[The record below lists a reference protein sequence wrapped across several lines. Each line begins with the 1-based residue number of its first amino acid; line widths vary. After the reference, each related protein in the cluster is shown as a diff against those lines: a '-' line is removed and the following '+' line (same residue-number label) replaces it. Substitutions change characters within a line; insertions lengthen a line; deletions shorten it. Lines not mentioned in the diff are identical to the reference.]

1 MSSLFDD
8 SFLADLKAPRG
19 HDEEPPPPPEDDHV
33 PEQVPDDLF
42 GGKFDVPPDRDA
54 HYRDGAPRP
63 VLDAAALLDGL
74 NENQRAAVVH
84 SGTPLLIVAGA
95 GSGKTRVLTHRIA
108 HLLAERNVHPGQVL
122 AITFTNK
129 AAGEMKERVEQLVGP
144 RANAMWV
151 MTFHSACVRI
161 LRRESKKLGFTSS
174 FSIYDAADSKRLM
187 ALVCRDLDLDPK
199 RYPPKSFSAKISNLK
214 NELIDEEDFAAQ
226 AADGFEKTL
235 AQAYVMYQS
244 RLREANALDFD
255 DLIMTTVNLLRAFP
269 DVAEHYRRR
278 FRHVL
283 VDEYQDTN
291 HAQYALVRELVGT
304 SEHPVDVPPSEYDL
318 PPAELCVVGDADQS
332 IYAFRGATIRNI
344 LQFEEDYPDAT
355 TILLEQNYRSTQ
367 TILSAANAVI
377 ERNESRRPK
386 NLWTNAGAGARITG
400 YVADT
405 EHDEAQFVADEID
418 RLTDKGEAKA
428 GDVAVFY
435 RTNAQSRVFEEVFIR
450 VGLPYKVVGGVRFY
464 ERKEVRDVLAYLR
477 VLANPEDSVPLRRI
491 LNVPKRGIGDRA
503 EAMIDALAQREKIS
517 FAQALR
523 RVDEAY
529 GMAARSTNAVKRF
542 NTLMEDLR
550 TIVDSGVGPATVLE
564 AILERTGYLAE
575 LQASTDP
582 QDETRIENL
591 QELAAVA
598 LEFEQESGEG
608 EESGSLADFLE
619 RVALVADSD
628 QIPTAPDHAADAAG
642 SEDGSGVIT
651 LMTLHTAKGLEFPV
665 VFLTGMEDGVFPHMR
680 ALGQT
685 KELEEERRL
694 AYVGI
699 TRARE
704 RLYLTRSSLR
714 SAWGQPSYNPPSRFL
729 EEIPA
734 QHVDWKRTGATAPVS
749 SGPASGVAASLS
761 SSRSRSSASGASGFA
776 TSRASDKP
784 VVSVAVGDR
793 VTHDQFGL
801 GTVVAVK
808 GTGANAEATIDF
820 GDTKPKRLLLRYAPV
835 EKL

>member
-8 SFLADLKAPRG
+8 SFLADLQPPRG
-19 HDEEPPPPPEDDHV
+19 HGEEPPPPPEDEHG

-42 GGKFDVPPDRDA
+42 CGKFDVPPDRDA
-54 HYRDGAPRP
+54 YYRDGAPRP
-63 VLDAAALLDGL
+63 VVDPATLLEGL

-108 HLLAERNVHPGQVL
+108 HLLGERNVHPGQIL

-214 NELIDEEDFAAQ
+214 NELIDEEDFAVQ
-226 AADGFEKTL
+226 ATDGFEKTL
-235 AQAYVMYQS
+235 AQAYAMYQS

-269 DVAEHYRRR
+269 DVSEHYRRR

-304 SEHPVDVPPSEYDL
+304 SEHPVDVPPSEHDL
-318 PPAELCVVGDADQS
+318 APAELCVVGDADQS

-344 LQFEEDYPDAT
+344 LQFEEDYPNAT

-367 TILSAANAVI
+367 TILTAANAVI

-418 RLTDKGEAKA
+418 RLTDAGEAKA

-491 LNVPKRGIGDRA
+491 LNVPKRGIGERA
-503 EAMIDALAQREKIS
+503 EAMIDALSQREKIS
-517 FAQALR
+517 FPQALK

-542 NTLMEDLR
+542 NVLMEELR
-550 TIVDSGVGPATVLE
+550 TIVESGAGPATVLE
-564 AILERTGYLAE
+564 AVLERTGYLAE

-608 EESGSLADFLE
+608 EEPGSLSDFLE

-628 QIPTAPDHAADAAG
+628 QIPDED
-642 SEDGSGVIT
+642 EDGSGVIT

-734 QHVDWKRTGATAPVS
+734 QHVDWKRTGASAAPAGPVS
-749 SGPASGVAASLS
+749 AVAASLS

-776 TSRASDKP
+776 TRRTSEKP
-784 VVSVAVGDR
+784 VVSLAVGDR

-801 GTVVAVK
+801 GTVVGVK

-820 GDTKPKRLLLRYAPV
+820 GEAKPKRLLLRYAPV

>member
-8 SFLADLKAPRG
+8 SFLADLQSPRG
-19 HDEEPPPPPEDDHV
+19 HEEEHPPPPEDDHA
-33 PEQVPDDLF
+33 PEPLPDDLF

-54 HYRDGAPRP
+54 YYRDGAPRP
-63 VLDAAALLDGL
+63 ALDAAALLEGL

-108 HLLAERNVHPGQVL
+108 HLLAERNVHPGQIL

-199 RYPPKSFSAKISNLK
+199 RFPPKSFSAKISNLK

-226 AADGFEKTL
+226 ASDGFEKTL
-235 AQAYVMYQS
+235 AQAYALYQS

-304 SEHPVDVPPSEYDL
+304 AERPPGETDVPPSEYDV

-386 NLWTNAGAGARITG
+386 NLWTNAGSGARITG

-418 RLTDKGEAKA
+418 RLTDAGDAKA

-491 LNVPKRGIGDRA
+491 LNVPKRGIGERA
-503 EAMIDALAQREKIS
+503 EAMIDALSQREKIS
-517 FAQALR
+517 FPQALK

-542 NTLMEDLR
+542 NTLMEELR
-550 TIVDSGVGPATVLE
+550 TIVESGAGPATILE
-564 AILERTGYLAE
+564 AVLERTGYLAE

-598 LEFEQESGEG
+598 LEFEQESEEG
-608 EESGSLADFLE
+608 AAGGLAAFLE

-628 QIPTAPDHAADAAG
+628 QIPD
-642 SEDGSGVIT
+642 EDEEGSGVIT

-704 RLYLTRSSLR
+704 RLYLTRAALR

-729 EEIPA
+729 EEIPT
-734 QHVDWKRTGATAPVS
+734 QHVDWKRTGATAPMS
-749 SGPASGVAASLS
+749 SGPVSGIAASLS

-776 TSRASDKP
+776 TRRTAAEKP
-784 VVSVAVGDR
+784 VVSLAVGDR

-801 GTVVAVK
+801 GTVMAVK
-808 GTGANAEATIDF
+808 GTGANAEATVDF
-820 GDTKPKRLLLRYAPV
+820 GEAKPKRLLLRYAPV